1 MRSICKGGEPRALIE
16 WKRQNAA
23 TPDNLHYNGGGFP
36 REAVRQ
42 SLLLEQCHLC
52 GYTLKRLATAAECAE
67 HGHDS
72 GHSCHIEH
80 WVPQSRGSA
89 ASTIDYQNML
99 ACFPPAHSKTSCD
112 YGACYKANY
121 DPTLAPLASPLVP
134 NVERHFAYHESGQV
148 QGLTAE
154 GEDCILVLNLNHPVL
169 VQARKAAV
177 HGYLYPK
184 NGKPLSAAAAR
195 RLVSEVM
202 RPDGKQCLPAYC
214 VAVASA
220 ALAFA
225 VREERRAARMRKQG
239 TTR

>member
-52 GYTLKRLATAAECAE
+52 GY
-67 HGHDS
+67 
-72 GHSCHIEH
+72 
-80 WVPQSRGSA
+80 
-89 ASTIDYQNML
+89 
-99 ACFPPAHSKTSCD
+99 
-112 YGACYKANY
+112 
-121 DPTLAPLASPLVP
+121 
-134 NVERHFAYHESGQV
+134 
-148 QGLTAE
+148 
-154 GEDCILVLNLNHPVL
+154 
-169 VQARKAAV
+169 
-177 HGYLYPK
+177 YLYPK

-214 VAVASA
+214 VAVACA
-220 ALAFA
+220 ARAFA
-225 VREERRAARMRKQG
+225 EREERRAARMRKQG